1 MTPEQ
6 IKKFNNKAE
15 PVHVEEHRYRFGRID
30 GYYTRHVYDFNING
44 EQYHIKGADWT
55 NGGSYTVVWK
65 GEEQNYP
72 EKAMGLSSS
81 RSEWARNQ
89 RGVSFGAVIKF
100 ISENPMRFSE
110 YYDKIAEDCDSCGRF
125 PTPHIENMCKDIMR
139 MPRESKL
146 REIKEIDLQNSKE
159 DFIDELLKSVN
170 DKKDLKEK
178 ERKAQYLLTEYEKL
192 DQKDITLDNE

>member
-1 MTPEQ
+1 M
-6 IKKFNNKAE
+6 
-15 PVHVEEHRYRFGRID
+15 V
-30 GYYTRHVYDFNING
+30 
-44 EQYHIKGADWT
+44 
-55 NGGSYTVVWK
+55 
-65 GEEQNYP
+65 
-72 EKAMGLSSS
+72 
-81 RSEWARNQ
+81 
-89 RGVSFGAVIKF
+89 AVIKF

-125 PTPHIENMCKDIMR
+125 PTQHIERMCKDIMR

-178 ERKAQYLLTEYEKL
+178 ERKAQDLLTEYEKL